1 MEIYPQLMLIHNR
14 SETNNQD
21 RYTPPKIQLYEF
33 SIFDIDVKLIVDTN
47 KSSYD

>member
-33 SIFDIDVKLIVDTN
+33 SIFRHRCQTYSRYKQKFI
-47 KSSYD
+47 